1 MKTHESPERYI
12 PQCVVSRR
20 PLLVWLVVAAG
31 AVLLVSLI
39 IAAPVAQAT
48 GHPYLAFTIYQSFSH
63 VCHQLPERS
72 LFVAGH
78 KLAVCARCTGLYL
91 AFAGGLSFYP
101 LISSLK
107 NTAAPERKWLFI
119 AATPLAIDFVLGFF
133 GIWENTHLSRFSTGA
148 LLGAVAVFYVMPGLA
163 ELSLRSR
170 SPFTGTA
177 EKLRLKA
184 VQFDSAREQISA
196 APSDYSFPDR
206 RI

>member
-1 MKTHESPERYI
+1 MKTHEPPERYI
-12 PQCVVSRR
+12 PQCEVSRR
-20 PLLVWLVVAAG
+20 PLLVWLVVTAG

-39 IAAPVAQAT
+39 IAAPVAQAS

-72 LFVAGH
+72 FFVAGH
-78 KLAVCARCTGLYL
+78 KLAVCSRCAGLYL
-91 AFAGGLSFYP
+91 AFAGGLSCYL

-107 NTAAPERKWLFI
+107 NIATPERKWLFI
-119 AATPLAIDFVLGFF
+119 AATPLAIDFALGFF

-148 LLGAVAVFYVMPGLA
+148 LLGAALVFYVMPGLA

-170 SPFTGTA
+170 TLFAGTREKARRKA
-177 EKLRLKA
+177 EE
-184 VQFDSAREQISA
+184 FDSAPERINA
-196 APSDYSFPDR
+196 APSDYGFPHR

>member
-1 MKTHESPERYI
+1 MRYLPPDQYR
-12 PQCVVSRR
+12 PQCVVNRR
-20 PLLVWLVVAAG
+20 PLLVWLVIAAG
-31 AVLLVSLI
+31 AVLLVALI
-39 IAAPVAQAT
+39 VAAPVAQAH
-48 GHPYLAFTIYQSFSH
+48 GHPYLAYTIYQSFGH

-72 LFVAGH
+72 FFIGGH

-91 AFAGGLSFYP
+91 GFAGSLSFYP
-101 LISSLK
+101 LISGLK
-107 NTAAPERKWLFI
+107 RSATPERKWLFM
-119 AATPLAIDFVLGFF
+119 AGTPLLIDFALGFF

-148 LLGAVAVFYVMPGLA
+148 LLGAVAVSYVMPGLA
-163 ELSLRSR
+163 ELSLHSR

-184 VQFDSAREQISA
+184 VQFDSADGQISA